1 MPYTPA
7 TVIYVDECRWP
18 WRDWMWCHM
27 ISDHSLDELHS
38 FADLLQVPRRGFQG
52 DHYDLPEHVR
62 ERAVHHGAIQV
73 PSREIVVRLRE
84 SGLRLTAEQRS
95 SFLA

>member
-1 MPYTPA
+1 
-7 TVIYVDECRWP
+7 
-18 WRDWMWCHM
+18 MWCHM

-62 ERAVHHGAIQV
+62 PLALHHGAIEV
-73 PSREIVVRLRE
+73 PSREIVALLRG
-84 SGLRLTAEQRS
+84 SGLRLAPHQRR
-95 SFLA
+95 SFPA

>member
-1 MPYTPA
+1 
-7 TVIYVDECRWP
+7 
-18 WRDWMWCHM
+18 M

-62 ERAVHHGAIQV
+62 PLALHHGAV
-73 PSREIVVRLRE
+73 EVGSREIVALLQG
-84 SGLRLTAEQRS
+84 SGLRLTPHQRR
-95 SFLA
+95 SFAG